1 MRTLRV
7 ISVLFVVA
15 SLPLS
20 AQAPSASA
28 TAARAAAPRA
38 TTTRGGKMLPGTGN
52 VLTTIQGN
60 ALTSTNGRLSDALL
74 RLRDARS
81 GRIVD
86 SQVTDKAGLF
96 AFRGVEPGTYIVEVM
111 AADES
116 TVLTA
121 SELLTVNSGDTIS
134 VIVKLPLRVMPFG
147 GLAAGHAST
156 GSMAALA
163 AQAASSGIVAIVPS
177 RDATCPIQ

>member
-1 MRTLRV
+1 MRTLRA

-20 AQAPSASA
+20 AQPPSASA

-38 TTTRGGKMLPGTGN
+38 TTTRGAKMLPGTGN

-81 GRIVD
+81 GRIVA
-86 SQVTDKAGLF
+86 SQVTDNAGLF
-96 AFRGVEPGTYIVEVM
+96 AFRGIEPGTYIVEVM

-134 VIVKLPLRVMPFG
+134 AIVKLPLRVMPF